1 MKLLKLIYVTLG
13 NIRSLYIRLIE
24 NFKSFFYFLIDY
36 TIIFR
41 FRFEEYLFSNLIFL
55 NEYYSKNKE
64 WKLGSLY
71 ILDVFKNNEYNQDY
85 IYYWNLK
92 IFLNKSGYK
101 SVKQKKSDL
110 MTSIWLNFRF
120 EYLNYDLFYRKIEHT
135 TNLFYRVS
143 WYYTIKLYVFDT
155 IKRTFSFGFQ
165 YLYGFSLILFI
176 DACIT
181 DDEPLWE
188 PIEWSLVQSWILFI
202 FTFAWIAENLIVSRY
217 GSYTGRDKRVWMSWY
232 KTFWLIEG
240 FYVINYGVTCLFVI
254 VPFYYE
260 TNYNLSFI
268 YSWWHWYSR
277 VFFFK
282 FISIY
287 AIVLLIANLLQ
298 TGTRWLN
305 WKKSLM
311 LIIVI
316 NLFLSYLLYTH
327 FIISFFGY
335 FTDPVW
341 YQKVRPID
349 YIQLSH
355 EPARWGWGSAK
366 KDHFT
371 YHNVKTVFW
380 FKNDGPFASSFL
392 LFHLFLFVCLFLTYF
407 WWISLFRKVFTTKE
421 VPATFL
427 TYCVSSLRQFFYF
440 FLWMYIFI
448 FLSYMSNYWRFP
460 LDMYFMLNNDS
471 WLNNFVYIL
480 TDYIYFLLSIFFK

>member
-1 MKLLKLIYVTLG
+1 MNFFKSIYLF
-13 NIRSLYIRLIE
+13 ICYLRSLYLNLIDF
-24 NFKSFFYFLIDY
+24 FKNQFFYFIDY
-36 TIIFR
+36 AYIIKFR
-41 FRFEEYLFSNLIFL
+41 LDEYLISNVIFL
-55 NEYYSKNKE
+55 DMYYSNNKD
-64 WKLGSLY
+64 WKLRSLY
-71 ILDVFKNNEYNQDY
+71 FLELFKTNCYSIDY
-85 IYYWNLK
+85 IYYWSVHKYLRHSFFIKTKNSLYN
-92 IFLNKSGYK
+92 IKSFWISLIK
-101 SVKQKKSDL
+101 
-110 MTSIWLNFRF
+110 NFSNYILAKTYMKNRF
-120 EYLNYDLFYRKIEHT
+120 SNFYYVSLL
-135 TNLFYRVS
+135 NLFYVNLS
-143 WYYTIKLYVFDT
+143 NIT
-155 IKRTFSFGFQ
+155 KRSFSFGFS
-165 YLYGFSLILFI
+165 YLLGFSFILFI

-240 FYVINYGVTCLFVI
+240 FYIFNYGVTCVFVI

-260 TNYNLSFI
+260 TNYNLSFV
-268 YSWWHWYSR
+268 YSWWHWYTR

-287 AIVLLIANLLQ
+287 ALVLLFANVLQ
-298 TGTRWLN
+298 ISTRWIN
-305 WKKSLM
+305 WKKSIM
-311 LIIVI
+311 FIIII
-316 NLFLSYLLYTH
+316 NIFLSYLLYTH
-327 FIISFFGY
+327 FIITFFGY
-335 FTDPVW
+335 FTDPIW

-407 WWISLFRKVFTTKE
+407 WWIALFRKVFTTRE
-421 VPATFL
+421 VPITYL
-427 TYCVSSLRQFFYF
+427 TYCISSLRQFFYF

-448 FLSYMSNYWRFP
+448 FLSYISNYWRFP
-460 LDMYFMLNNDS
+460 IDMSFLLNSES
-471 WLNNFVYIL
+471 WFYNFVRIL
-480 TDYIYFLLSIFFK
+480 LDYPSFIISIFIK